1 MRLLISFVYVFAL
14 LLLPPIIICW
24 YARRKGRQQRRKL
37 GMADPSEFGHA
48 WSKWLE
54 TNTYVTSVDEGSC
67 AICLSDFLPAQQVRG
82 LPCKHLFHVRCFD
95 GCFVTSLP
103 PMGRCHKAAVLI
115 CYGCFVTILP
125 PVLIVVVAYVL
136 EKSHSADKRREKCE
150 KAFFDEWSLW
160 VSSETKIEKL
170 SDADIEDCMEK
181 GDNSGCVI
189 CLEDFAVSDDVR
201 VLPCGHKFH
210 VQCFDS
216 CFDRLP
222 CNPALEFHQCPLCR
236 TQLGPSLPKRN
247 LTGGISDD
255 IIINRTSS
263 VSEASTTV
271 SV

>member
-1 MRLLISFVYVFAL
+1 M
-14 LLLPPIIICW
+14 
-24 YARRKGRQQRRKL
+24 
-37 GMADPSEFGHA
+37 
-48 WSKWLE
+48 
-54 TNTYVTSVDEGSC
+54 
-67 AICLSDFLPAQQVRG
+67 VR
-82 LPCKHLFHVRCFD
+82 
-95 GCFVTSLP
+95 
-103 PMGRCHKAAVLI
+103 AAVLI

-189 CLEDFAVSDDVR
+189 CLEDFAVGDDVR

-255 IIINRTSS
+255 IIITRTSS